1 MTQSVGS
8 FSDISCKKQQIFGLP
23 SKTQPLFSPFCPT
36 IASQTLQ
43 MSLSDW
49 LKHKDHSDA
58 NLNCTDNYDV
68 AKIKVKSV
76 TDHQ

>member
-1 MTQSVGS
+1 MKNIG
-8 FSDISCKKQQIFGLP
+8 FPFAAHDIFLCEVNFDLYFPTVESCY
-23 SKTQPLFSPFCPT
+23 PT
-36 IASQTLQ
+36 
-43 MSLSDW
+43 SLSVTCW
-49 LKHKDHSDA
+49 NNHCTCA

>member
-1 MTQSVGS
+1 MTS
-8 FSDISCKKQQIFGLP
+8 L
-23 SKTQPLFSPFCPT
+23 TLFQNRRVTMVTRYTFQHGPNLL
-36 IASQTLQ
+36 SQLV
-43 MSLSDW
+43 
-49 LKHKDHSDA
+49 

>member
-1 MTQSVGS
+1 MVVSVQGGGGA
-8 FSDISCKKQQIFGLP
+8 KGRGLRVGNEG
-23 SKTQPLFSPFCPT
+23 
-36 IASQTLQ
+36 
-43 MSLSDW
+43 
-49 LKHKDHSDA
+49 A